1 MAFIDDI
8 DTIKRLLQDD
18 ARRNV
23 PLSELI
29 ATGRTDDIIE
39 RGAQQEAKAAIM
51 AERDSIKRQRLILQH
66 MPLFNPERN

>member
-29 ATGRTDDIIE
+29 ATGRTDEIIE
-39 RGAQQEAKAAIM
+39 RGAQKEAKAAIM
-51 AERDSIKRQRLILQH
+51 AERDTVKRQRLIISHL
-66 MPLFNPERN
+66 PLFGKERR